1 MIKDFTPFYNFWT
14 TATKW
19 FKNKDVWNNVA
30 WEEID
35 APACEKFVEEAFMIF
50 GQYKDYFEERK
61 LQDLYFVSRDVYNEI
76 EEFRSKVPLM
86 VSLRN

>member
-19 FKNKDVWNNVA
+19 FKNKDVWNNGA
-30 WEEID
+30 WEELD
-35 APACEKFVEEAFMIF
+35 APACEKFVESAFKIF
-50 GQYKDYFEERK
+50 DQTKDYFEQRK

-76 EEFRSKVPLM
+76 EYFRLVP
-86 VSLRN
+86 